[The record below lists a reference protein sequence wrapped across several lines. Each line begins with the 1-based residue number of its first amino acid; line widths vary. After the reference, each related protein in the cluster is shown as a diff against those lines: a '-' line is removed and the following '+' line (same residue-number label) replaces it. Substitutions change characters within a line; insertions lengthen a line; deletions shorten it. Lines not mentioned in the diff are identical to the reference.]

1 MESISAERR
10 NELVAGATVSRWKLE
25 LRDRYGIDISRR
37 ATDPEAAKA
46 VRAEAVEATAARATA
61 GVVMRRI
68 KTISEPA
75 SEYMRG
81 AYEFSSQLVE
91 AGEDIRWLPRRLTS
105 NLFLPGNDMFVIDDA
120 FVMFN
125 LHDGDDG
132 PAGQQWNDD
141 PALVAR
147 CRGAFEA
154 AWEVAVPHKDYAP
167 LA

>member
-10 NELVAGATVSRWKLE
+10 NALVAGAVASRWKLE
-25 LRDRYGIDISRR
+25 LRDRYGIDISRL
-37 ATDPEAAKA
+37 AADPEAAQA
-46 VRAEAVEATAARATA
+46 VRAGAVEATAKRAAA

-68 KTISEPA
+68 KMISEPA

-91 AGEDIRWLPRRLTS
+91 AGEDIRWLPRRLAS
-105 NLFLPGNDMFVIDDA
+105 SLFLPGNDMFVIDGA

-132 PAGQQWNDD
+132 PSGQQWDD
-141 PALVAR
+141 DATLVAR
-147 CRGAFEA
+147 CREAFEA
-154 AWEVAVPHKDYAP
+154 AWAVALPHKDYTP